1 MGDNRMKF
9 AEIVDSLMAGKRV
22 RKTNWESKT
31 AFFLYDKEDNTF
43 DFYEV
48 VDGELCRTQI
58 YYDLTLTSKDLM
70 SDFWEIIE

>member
-1 MGDNRMKF
+1 MKF
-9 AEIVDSLMAGKRV
+9 SEVVDSLMAGKRV
-22 RKTNWESKT
+22 RKTNWENTT
-31 AFFLYDKEDNTF
+31 AFFLYDNEDNTF

>member
-1 MGDNRMKF
+1 MKF
-9 AEIVDSLMAGKRV
+9 AEVVDSLMAGKRV

-48 VDGELCRTQI
+48 LDGEVCRTQ
-58 YYDLTLTSKDLM
+58 YRSSLELTPKDLM
-70 SDFWEIIE
+70 SDFWEVVE

>member
-1 MGDNRMKF
+1 MKF
-9 AEIVDSLMAGKRV
+9 SEVVDSLMAGKRV

-48 VDGELCRTQI
+48 LDGEACRIQSCTELN
-58 YYDLTLTSKDLM
+58 LTPKDLM
-70 SDFWEIIE
+70 SEFWEVAE

>member
-1 MGDNRMKF
+1 MKF
-9 AEIVDSLMAGKRV
+9 SEVVDSLMAGKRV
-22 RKTNWESKT
+22 RKTNWENKT

-58 YYDLTLTSKDLM
+58 YYDLALTSKDLM

>member
-1 MGDNRMKF
+1 MKF
-9 AEIVDSLMAGKRV
+9 SEVVDSLMAGKRV
-22 RKTNWESKT
+22 RKTNWESTT

-58 YYDLTLTSKDLM
+58 YYDLALTSKDLM